1 MAKSLR
7 ETGIRE
13 WKQKQMSEKAIGH
26 VGGDNL
32 SINGLNFSC
41 GNALPIFENLD
52 IEVKPGEFPA
62 VLGPSGCGNTT
73 LLNLL

>member
-1 MAKSLR
+1 MP
-7 ETGIRE
+7 
-13 WKQKQMSEKAIGH
+13 EKTIEH

-32 SINGLNFSC
+32 SVGKVPFAY
-41 GNALPIFENLD
+41 GGALPIFEDLYF
-52 IEVKPGEFPA
+52 EVKPGEFPA